1 MFLMAATVALALGT
15 LLVDLYLRDRT
26 RIQKRM
32 DEEFGLRTRARRSPL
47 FKDLSQLPSDSV
59 ALTEPHHTWRRRFE
73 TMVGQSGVNLTPL
86 QVVLLSAALAVVLG
100 GIGTVLRHNLF
111 VGLGIGLAGAIVP
124 FLYVRHRWLARREKL
139 LSQLPDAFDLMARV
153 IRAGQTMPQAIQG
166 VADEFDAPIAAEF
179 SYCYEQQNLGLS
191 FDSAVRE
198 LAERTG
204 LMEIKVLV
212 LALLVQQETGGNLA
226 VLLENLSSIV
236 RSRLVLRGK
245 IRVLTAEG
253 RLQAIVLMAMP
264 PVMFLVLF
272 LLNRRYAQVLL
283 DHPNLILITLG
294 FMALGW
300 LWIRRIIN
308 FEF

>member
-1 MFLMAATVALALGT
+1 MFLMAATVALALGM

-32 DEEFGLRTRARRSPL
+32 DEEFGLRTRAQRSPL
-47 FKDLSQLPSDSV
+47 FKDLSHLPSDSV
-59 ALTEPHHTWRRRFE
+59 SLTEPHYTWRRRFE

-100 GIGTVLRHNLF
+100 GIGMVLRHNLF
-111 VGLGIGLAGAIVP
+111 VGLGIGLAAAIVP
-124 FLYVRHRWLARREKL
+124 FLYVRHHWLARREKL

-226 VLLENLSSIV
+226 VLLENLASIV